1 MYVYTIYESKTRGSK
16 LMSYTITCEHC
27 DGEGQ
32 LPFAIDLP
40 GQYIVQECSECNGS
54 GQIEVEEE
62 EEEE

>member
-1 MYVYTIYESKTRGSK
+1 
-16 LMSYTITCEHC
+16 MSYTITCEHC